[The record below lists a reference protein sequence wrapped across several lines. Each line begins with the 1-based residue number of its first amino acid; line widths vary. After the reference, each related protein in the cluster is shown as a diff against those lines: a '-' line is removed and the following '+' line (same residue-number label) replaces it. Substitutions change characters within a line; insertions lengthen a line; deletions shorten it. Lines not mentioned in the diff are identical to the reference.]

1 MKTYGKQG
9 KYPPKK
15 PANSSPDQPGRAL
28 PSIQS
33 KIVLLTL
40 TFPRVRII
48 WSSSPYAT
56 SEIFKDLKLNNP
68 EPDPMKAITV
78 GADDDPD
85 VGAGVN
91 AAAEELLRSIPGI
104 NAQNVKVVMNRVG
117 NIRELCELSL
127 KQVQAIIGDEA
138 GKACWQFMHKGDR

>member
-1 MKTYGKQG
+1 
-9 KYPPKK
+9 
-15 PANSSPDQPGRAL
+15 
-28 PSIQS
+28 
-33 KIVLLTL
+33 
-40 TFPRVRII
+40 
-48 WSSSPYAT
+48 
-56 SEIFKDLKLNNP
+56 
-68 EPDPMKAITV
+68 MKAITV